1 MEANLQQLNGSD
13 AYALFIQLL
22 VPRPIAWVL
31 TANDGGKTH
40 NLAPYSFFGGVS
52 GDPPM
57 VALGIGRKENGA
69 PKDTWAN
76 IKVCPDYVIHVTPQ
90 ALANEMVQTAA
101 SLPYGESELSLN
113 DVNLE
118 LEAVPNW
125 PLPRIKQAPVA
136 FLCERHKILELGNDK
151 NALIIGEVVAVY
163 VDDSLVIHS
172 GGRTYIDTERFAPLA
187 RLGGQ
192 NYASI
197 GKPFSIP
204 RPR

>member
-1 MEANLQQLNGSD
+1 MQFNLQQLSGND
-13 AYALFIQLL
+13 AYALFIQLV

-31 TANDGGKTH
+31 TANDGGRTH
-40 NLAPYSFFGGVS
+40 NLAPYSFFGGVC

-57 VALGIGRKENGA
+57 VALGVGRKDSGA

-76 IKVCPDYVIHVTPQ
+76 IQVCPDYVIHVAPQ
-90 ALANEMVQTAA
+90 ALAKEMVQTAA
-101 SLPYGESELSLN
+101 SLPYGDSELAL
-113 DVNLE
+113 DGVDLE

-125 PLPRIKQAPVA
+125 PLPRVKQAPVA
-136 FLCERHKILELGNDK
+136 LLCERQRIIELGNEK
-151 NALIIGEVVAVY
+151 TGLIIGEVVAVH
-163 VDDSLVIHS
+163 VDDSLITQAN
-172 GGRTYIDTERFAPLA
+172 GRFYIDAERFAPLA

-197 GKPFSIP
+197 GKPFTIP

>member
-1 MEANLQQLNGSD
+1 MEVNLQQLSGNE

-31 TANDGGKTH
+31 TSNDDGTTH
-40 NLAPYSFFGGVS
+40 NLAPYSFFGGVC

-57 VALGIGRKENGA
+57 VGLGIGRKESGA

-76 IKVCPDYVIHVTPQ
+76 IQVCADYVIHITPE
-90 ALANEMVQTAA
+90 ALAKEMVQTAA
-101 SLPYGESELSLN
+101 SLPYGESELTLN
-113 DVNLE
+113 GVNLE
-118 LEAVPNW
+118 VEAVPNW
-125 PLPRIKQAPVA
+125 PLPRVKQAPVA
-136 FLCERHKILELGNDK
+136 LLCERKRILELGNEK
-151 NALIIGEVVAVY
+151 SALIIGEVVAAY
-163 VDDSLVIHS
+163 VDDSLVMRS
-172 GGRTYIDTERFAPLA
+172 QGRVYIDMEQFAPLA

-197 GKPFSIP
+197 GKPFMIP